1 MQIQQSAAPLRTGI
15 QTDAARGSYT
25 AQSRPEPARKNSSGD
40 SIQRLHRAPAAG
52 FRNASSGALLSVG
65 ERGYA
70 WSSSTY
76 GTDDPSAA
84 RLRFIADFVGPVH
97 TDNRSYGF
105 SVRCVQH
112 LQGCLT
118 GRSGRSCGGRR
129 ARKRPLLY
137 GTEPGTGKGHS
148 VAAGRACRP
157 FVFESRCSVF
167 RFRGCLRERF
177 LAGSAGRLFCAPAV
191 CRALSSAA
199 SESAA
204 AWWEA
209 VY

>member
-76 GTDDPSAA
+76 GADDPSAS

-118 GRSGRSCGGRR
+118 GRSREELRR
-129 ARKRPLLY
+129 EACAKATVSLRNGARDRKRAFCCC
-137 GTEPGTGKGHS
+137 G
-148 VAAGRACRP
+148 AGLP
-157 FVFESRCSVF
+157 TV
-167 RFRGCLRERF
+167 RF
-177 LAGSAGRLFCAPAV
+177 
-191 CRALSSAA
+191 
-199 SESAA
+199 
-204 AWWEA
+204 
-209 VY
+209 